1 MLLRILPMKISA
13 RNSFKG
19 TVKAITVGAVNV
31 EVVLEVSPGV
41 EIVSIITKASAE
53 SLGIA
58 VGNEAYA
65 VIKAS
70 DVLVAID

>member
-1 MLLRILPMKISA
+1 MAISA
-13 RNSFKG
+13 RNNLKG
-19 TVKAITVGAVNV
+19 IVKAVNIGAVNA
-31 EVVLEVSPGV
+31 EVLLELSPGV
-41 EIVSIITKASAE
+41 EIVSVITKASAE

-58 VGNEAYA
+58 VGKEASA